1 MIFQELK
8 LKGAFLIKFEK
19 IEDERGFFARSWCV
33 REAEKHG
40 LKRNM
45 VQANVSF
52 NKKKGTLRG
61 MHYQK
66 EPFQEV
72 KLVRCVRGR
81 IYDVIIDLRPG
92 SPTFCQWIGLELS
105 QDNDRMLYV
114 PENFAHGFQTL
125 TDNSEVNYLVSEFY
139 TPEAEKGIRFN
150 DPFFDIQ
157 WPEIQTRTVSIK
169 DNTWPDFN

>member
-8 LKGAFLIKFEK
+8 LKSAFLIKFKK

-33 REAEKHG
+33 REAEKQG

-45 VQANVSF
+45 VQANISF

-61 MHYQK
+61 MHYQN
-66 EPFQEV
+66 EPFQEA
-72 KLVRCVRGR
+72 KLIRCVRGR
-81 IYDVIIDLRPG
+81 IYDVIIDLRPE
-92 SPTFCQWIGLELS
+92 SPTFRQWIGLELS
-105 QDNDRMLYV
+105 QYNDCMLYV

-150 DPFFDIQ
+150 DPSFDIK
-157 WPEIQTRTVSIK
+157 WPEVQTRTISIK

>member
-72 KLVRCVRGR
+72 KLVRCVRGK
-81 IYDVIIDLRPG
+81 IYDVIIDLRPE
-92 SPTFCQWIGLELS
+92 SPTFRQWIGVELS
-105 QDNDRMLYV
+105 QDNDCMLYV

-150 DPFFDIQ
+150 DPFFDIK
-157 WPEIQTRTVSIK
+157 WPEVQTRTISIK